1 MIRLGVDIV
10 DIARLEDRMYRWPRL
25 ADRLFTPGERDYCLS
40 KANPA
45 QHFAARVAAKEATFK
60 ALGTGW
66 PGVSWT
72 DVEVVATGN
81 RGKPTLRLTGKAAHL
96 AGPCEPL
103 VSMAHD
109 AGVAIAEVLLV
120 DRLGD
125 PVERPSP
132 KNSS

>member
-10 DIARLEDRMYRWPRL
+10 GVARLKDRMERWPRL
-25 ADRLFTPGERDYCLS
+25 AGRLFTPGEQSYCLS
-40 KANPA
+40 RANPA

-66 PGVSWT
+66 PGISWT
-72 DVEVVATGN
+72 EVEVVSGEN
-81 RGKPTLRLTGKAAHL
+81 RARPSLLLTGHAAEL
-96 AGPCEPL
+96 AGECTAL

-120 DRLGD
+120 D
-125 PVERPSP
+125 
-132 KNSS
+132 